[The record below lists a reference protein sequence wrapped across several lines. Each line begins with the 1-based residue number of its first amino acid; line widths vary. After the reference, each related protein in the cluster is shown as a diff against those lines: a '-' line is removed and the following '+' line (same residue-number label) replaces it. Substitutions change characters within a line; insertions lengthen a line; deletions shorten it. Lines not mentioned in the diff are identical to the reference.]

1 MELHPGNVGE
11 HNLQI
16 MQGIE
21 FGSFDYF
28 SNLNIYNSNS
38 ISGLISSPIILL
50 LTFLSLY
57 YGINNYYDGIQGFM
71 LSRSKN
77 PKERII
83 NRIKYTKSYVMN
95 DIIVLLYGILVS
107 IIINGLI
114 IDSLGLFLISLLKF
128 VILYSLYYLV
138 PIIVANN
145 KLQYYITIII
155 LLVILPLLI
164 VSLTT
169 FQLIIAV
176 VVILLIVNKIFN
188 YLVNKYEW

>member
-1 MELHPGNVGE
+1 MGE

-16 MQGIE
+16 MQGVK
-21 FGSFDYF
+21 FGSFEYF